1 MFEEPEYVTSQTD
14 DIVVSAC
21 PVLVE
26 ENRPAQEF
34 LWGYYLRIENNSAK
48 KIQLL
53 GKNWNVTDSLGNRFC
68 DDSAGFKGEL
78 PELEPGEYF
87 EFASSAPLKSA
98 MAVLYGSCRIVK
110 EAQNLVKDIKIPE
123 VPLIGNC
130 GSGCTLN

>member
-1 MFEEPEYVTSQTD
+1 MDFDTEYVTAQTD
-14 DIVVSAC
+14 DIVISAC
-21 PVLVE
+21 QAFME
-26 ENRPAQEF
+26 EDEADSC
-34 LWGYYLRIENNSAK
+34 GYYLRIENNSDGR
-48 KIQLL
+48 IQIL
-53 GKNWNVTDSLGNRFC
+53 GKDFNITDDRGNNYC
-68 DDSAGFKGEL
+68 DNAPGFKGEI